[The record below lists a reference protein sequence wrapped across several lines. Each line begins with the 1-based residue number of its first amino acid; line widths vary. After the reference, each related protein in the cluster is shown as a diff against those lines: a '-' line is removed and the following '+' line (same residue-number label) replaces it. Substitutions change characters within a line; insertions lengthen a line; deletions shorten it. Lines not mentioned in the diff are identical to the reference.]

1 MVPGRRVSMQVTP
14 DTGNGGVRRRTP
26 PLPRLD
32 SPGIREP
39 RVAASGI
46 LAVHTSTSYCGF
58 CTMCR
63 ARNRS
68 RRARRRTPD
77 SVPERGQRLRPLS
90 RATGL
95 CPRARST
102 PFADS
107 GLCPRARSSTPTPF
121 MRPRSCT
128 RIADERGF
136 AMQARHQ
143 ASASPLL
150 TAAFLPST
158 TGVGG
163 VKLSFSSSGFSPFV
177 MPRSRTVCNLSRI
190 ALPSIARLSE

>member
-1 MVPGRRVSMQVTP
+1 MVPGRHVTMQVTP

-26 PLPRLD
+26 PLPRPD

-39 RVAASGI
+39 RGAASGI

-58 CTMCR
+58 CAMCR

-102 PFADS
+102 TPTPFADS
-107 GLCPRARSSTPTPF
+107 GLCPRERSSTLTPF
-121 MRPRSCT
+121 
-128 RIADERGF
+128 AQERGV

-143 ASASPLL
+143 APASPLL